1 VVLHRIGEVQF
12 VVGLARLES
21 GQRGGI
27 GGLVAKTV
35 LDLEVLS
42 LDLFFEL
49 FIEFVG
55 ALLRNEVEVSTLL
68 LHVVHGKSV
77 AFLRQEVAIGIESDF
92 VVLYQLVFIPLLV
105 QAVVVVQVGGDVL
118 GVGLALL

>member
-1 VVLHRIGEVQF
+1 MILHRIGEVQF

-68 LHVVHGKSV
+68 LYVVHGESV
-77 AFLRQEVAIGIESDF
+77 AFLGQEVTISIESDDM
-92 VVLYQLVFIPLLV
+92 VLDQLVFIPLLV
-105 QAVVVVQVGGDVL
+105 QAVVLVQVRHDVL
-118 GVGLALL
+118 WVCLTLL